1 MVVVRC
7 VLARLGVLPVGKSG
21 SVFAERV
28 CFLISSR
35 KKKNCLVEFL
45 NKVKSNTLIFAN

>member
-7 VLARLGVLPVGKSG
+7 VLARLGIVLVSKSG

-28 CFLISSR
+28 FISHFI
-35 KKKNCLVEFL
+35 KKEKKLPFRISEQ
-45 NKVKSNTLIFAN
+45 S

>member
-7 VLARLGVLPVGKSG
+7 VLARLGIVLVSKSG

-28 CFLISSR
+28 FISHFI
-35 KKKNCLVEFL
+35 KKEKNCLLEFL